1 MKKRNK
7 KKSLYIHSSPEKE
20 INIHEL
26 NSKKR
31 KKEMEIE
38 RLLEEELE
46 ELKLLNKKHENA

>member
-1 MKKRNK
+1 MKKRHK
-7 KKSLYIHSSPEKE
+7 KKHLYIHTSPEQE
-20 INIHEL
+20 IHLHEL

-46 ELKLLNKKHENA
+46 ELKMLNKKHENA

>member
-1 MKKRNK
+1 MKKRHK
-7 KKSLYIHSSPEKE
+7 KKSLYIHSSPEQE
-20 INIHEL
+20 IHLHEL

-46 ELKLLNKKHENA
+46 ELKLLNKKEENA